1 MSFIIIILLCH
12 IPYSVYSQAP
22 TDTSYLLTIIIHDN
36 FRNCHPFSYYV
47 SMSRQLQNLKSTK
60 LTEDNSQYKISTK
73 NIIFCNISGTKPI
86 LVNIQ

>member
-60 LTEDNSQYKISTK
+60 LTEDNSHYKTYIPKTLLRVIYQGQNQY
-73 NIIFCNISGTKPI
+73 
-86 LVNIQ
+86 